1 MGEGEKTLDELKISF
16 NGDKV
21 CEPNEESIINV
32 ISSEEELEYKF
43 IIGNDGVWNTI
54 QDFSD
59 KSACKWIPKEKI
71 PSVLQRRHSGNHH
84 EY

>member
-54 QDFSD
+54 QDFLIKVLVSGYQ
-59 KSACKWIPKEKI
+59 KKKENI
-71 PSVLQRRHSGNHH
+71 
-84 EY
+84 